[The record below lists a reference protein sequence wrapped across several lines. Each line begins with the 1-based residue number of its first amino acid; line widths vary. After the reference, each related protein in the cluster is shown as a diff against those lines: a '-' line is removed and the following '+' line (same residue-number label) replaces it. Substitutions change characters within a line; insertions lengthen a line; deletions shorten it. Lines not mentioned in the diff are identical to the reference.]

1 MLFFHRNKRKK
12 DCPHLLGDSFCIFWI
27 LSRQVIFT
35 QLITLEL
42 PYARADC
49 GPYSTDM
56 MPVLLMHPFLA
67 ELSPNPIPHYPA
79 TFLGLF
85 NPKHSALHVLLLSLS
100 LPFLLLDTSST
111 YYLSKM
117 SSQRQFP
124 LQFFSLVVLTLCCE
138 AITRCLLRGS

>member
-100 LPFLLLDTSST
+100 ALSPPRHILHLLSFQDV
-111 YYLSKM
+111 LSKAVP
-117 SSQRQFP
+117 SSVLFP
-124 LQFFSLVVLTLCCE
+124 CGSNFVL
-138 AITRCLLRGS
+138 